1 MTEHLPEYFRFFQQ
15 VVQKWKNEL
24 VLFISSTELPLVIIG
39 FKIRAF
45 EDFNI
50 IQHLLENDFRFSH
63 RYGVSMKKTNSVLL
77 DPPCKIPLK
86 P

>member
-1 MTEHLPEYFRFFQQ
+1 MTEHLPEYCRFFQQ

-45 EDFNI
+45 ED
-50 IQHLLENDFRFSH
+50 SYH
-63 RYGVSMKKTNSVLL
+63 RVHTIVRREG
-77 DPPCKIPLK
+77 IPSSITH
-86 P
+86 